1 MVFSTSAYLCH
12 GDVVCT
18 HVSGIDARLPLFR
31 RDDYFLQLI
40 VCVEGDVQC
49 GICCQAEAVGPCGV
63 TQVGGREAHL
73 TFGQGQGIEAVGI
86 RGRPHGVAAVQNV
99 GTYQCFG
106 RGGVGDVAAHGKAS
120 AFALAGH
127 LALAQHDVLAR
138 DFEFHRLVAEGLF
151 QYLADG
157 EFLYFQVD
165 AAGES
170 DFVAIDEGIA
180 RGVLQLGHQR
190 TEGGVA
196 DVHGDG
202 GLRVLGLEA
211 DSKQYRAHQEQEP
224 EGAVGT
230 AWFRIVHGWL
240 SLVCRMMFWFLSCR

>member
-1 MVFSTSAYLCH
+1 MAYLCH

-18 HVSGIDARLPLFR
+18 HVSGIDARLLLFR

-40 VCVEGDVQC
+40 VCVEGDVQRGVC
-49 GICCQAEAVGPCGV
+49 LQAEAVGPCGV
-63 TQVGGREAHL
+63 AQVGGREAHL
-73 TFGQGQGIEAVGI
+73 TLGQGQGIEAVGV
-86 RGRPHGVAAVQNV
+86 RGRPHGIAAVQDV
-99 GTYQCFG
+99 GAYQRFG
-106 RGGVGDVAAHGKAS
+106 RGGVGDVPAHGEAS

-138 DFEFHRLVAEGLF
+138 DFELYRLVAEGLF
-151 QYLADG
+151 QHLADG
-157 EFLYFQVD
+157 ELLYFQVD
-165 AAGES
+165 AADES
-170 DFVAIDEGIA
+170 DFVAIDKGVTCGI
-180 RGVLQLGHQR
+180 LQSRHQCA
-190 TEGGVA
+190 ESGVA
-196 DVHGDG
+196 DVHCDG
-202 GLRVLGLEA
+202 GLRVLGLET